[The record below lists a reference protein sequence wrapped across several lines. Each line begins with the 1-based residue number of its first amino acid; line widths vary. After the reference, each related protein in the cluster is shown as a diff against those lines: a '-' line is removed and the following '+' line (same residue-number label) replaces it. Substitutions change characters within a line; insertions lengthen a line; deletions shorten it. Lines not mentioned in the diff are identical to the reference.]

1 VILRRTK
8 IQLGVFA
15 LVAVLGILFAG
26 GRYAGLGKLVP
37 GYDRG
42 YLVKA
47 DFIDS
52 GGVFEGAEVTYR
64 GVPVGKVEELEL
76 PPGAD
81 FVRVNLRLRPGTHVP
96 SPAKAFVHNRSAVG
110 EQYVDLQP
118 QNDGTTYLKAG
129 DVIPQSM
136 TGIPIQPTQL
146 VVNLDKLVRSVK
158 IADVTVVLDELGKA
172 FEGSGDDLQRLVDAG
187 DALTDAAT
195 AALPQTI
202 KLIDDGQKVL
212 DTQRDVAGSFKSF
225 NADLADLTAQLRSSD
240 PDFRK
245 LFTSGTASARETTSL
260 LEANRA
266 KLPVLL
272 QNLVFFAQVQN
283 VRIPALR
290 QILVTY
296 PNVVAGGFTVT
307 PGDGTAHFGFVFNQ
321 NAPPCPADDPGYAAT
336 KRRDPGDV
344 TPRQTRLDA
353 YCSKNAPSTQT
364 VRGARN
370 DPRGSDRQAPYPEDR
385 KQANNQASLYAGST
399 STDAY
404 TASYRTTVAD
414 YDPASG
420 HAISAE
426 GKQFTIG
433 SSAVGARYLG
443 ADAWKWVLMDPLR
456 SW

>member
-1 VILRRTK
+1 MILRRTK
-8 IQLGVFA
+8 IQLAVFA
-15 LVAVLGILFAG
+15 LVAVAGILFAG

-47 DFIDS
+47 DFVDS

-64 GVPVGKVEELEL
+64 GVPVGKVEQLEL
-76 PPGAD
+76 LQDGIQ
-81 FVRVNLRLRPGTHVP
+81 VNLRLRPGTHVP
-96 SPAKAFVHNRSAVG
+96 APAKAFVHNRSAVG
-110 EQYVDLQP
+110 EQYVDLEP
-118 QNDGTTYLKAG
+118 QNDGTTYLKSG

-146 VVNLDKLVRSVK
+146 DVNLDKLVRSIKV
-158 IADVTVVLDELGKA
+158 ADVTVVLDELGKA
-172 FEGSGDDLQRLVDAG
+172 FEGTGDDLQRLVDAG
-187 DALTDAAT
+187 DQLTQAAT
-195 AALPQTI
+195 DNLPQTI
-202 KLIDDGQKVL
+202 TLIDDGKKVL

-225 NADLADLTAQLRSSD
+225 NRDLADLTATLRSSD

-245 LFTSGTASARETTSL
+245 LFQTGTASARETTSL

-272 QNLVFFAQVQN
+272 QNLVFFAQVQK

-290 QILVTY
+290 MILVTY

-321 NAPPCPADDPGYAAT
+321 DAPPCPADDPGYAPT
-336 KRRDPGDV
+336 KRRDPSDV
-344 TPRQTRLDA
+344 TPRQSTLTA
-353 YCSKNAPSTQT
+353 YCSKQAPSTQT

-370 DPRGSDRQAPYPEDR
+370 DPRGSDRSAPYPQDR
-385 KQANNQASLYAGST
+385 AQANNQASLYAGAT

-404 TASYRTTVAD
+404 TAGYRASVAD
-414 YDPASG
+414 YDPSSG
-420 HAISAE
+420 HAISAD
-426 GKQFTIG
+426 GQQFTIG
-433 SSAVGARYLG
+433 STASGARYLG